1 MRVTSTIRRQRQRRR
16 LWPRRRRRDER
27 GAIVVITALLTCMVL
42 MLVAALTVDLGNT
55 WARRGQLQTQADNA
69 AIFAANYLPA
79 TTPAARR
86 SE

>member
-1 MRVTSTIRRQRQRRR
+1 
-16 LWPRRRRRDER
+16 
-27 GAIVVITALLTCMVL
+27 MVL

-79 TTPAARR
+79 ATPAPGWSPPRPPR
-86 SE
+86 STWPATR